1 MHTKTHNI
9 AAFAHTLSDIPVE
22 TAKKVSL
29 MSSEFYVYQSIA
41 RATHEHGVDTMFGLM
56 GDANLFMV
64 DSFVRDFDGR
74 FVPAAHEGSS
84 ILMALAYAH
93 VSGKVG
99 VATVTHGP
107 ALTNC
112 MTALTEAARGHV
124 PMVVLAGDT
133 PMDNPRHLQSIDQR
147 ELVKTTGAGFEQL
160 RSSDTVGK
168 DVARAFYRAQV
179 ERRPIVLNMPADFM
193 WQEVTHDVQVL
204 DVFTAPGGV
213 AQGEILDNA
222 IGMIASARRPLI
234 LAGGGAV
241 AARDQLIRLADRL
254 EAPLATTLKAK
265 GLFNNHPYN
274 IDIFGTL
281 STPAAYDLIA
291 QSDCI
296 VCFGAA
302 LHDFTTD
309 RGKLMKD
316 KRIVQ
321 IDVEPTAIG
330 GGLHPDAALI
340 ADAGLTAET
349 ILYWLDEAEIPP
361 SGFTRELDIATLT
374 THPVDTKKTSDGFVN
389 YVDALKRLEDALP
402 KDRVLVTDGGRFM
415 TEVWCRL
422 SVPNPQSFVGTVN
435 FGAIGLGLQ
444 EAVGAGLAA
453 PDRPVVLFTGDG
465 GFMMG
470 GINEFNTAVRLGLDL
485 IVIVANDSAYGA
497 EHIQFIDRKMDPSLT
512 EFHWPSFA
520 EIAKSL
526 GGEGAEV
533 HSAEELETALVALES
548 RKGPFLIELRLD
560 PHDVP
565 RMRI

>member
-1 MHTKTHNI
+1 LAKTKAGIMSN
-9 AAFAHTLSDIPVE
+9 
-22 TAKKVSL
+22 KVN
-29 MSSEFYVYQSIA
+29 VYQSIA
-41 RATHEHGVDTMFGLM
+41 RAASEHGVDTMFGLM

-64 DSFVRDFDGR
+64 DSFVRDCAGR

-84 ILMALAYAH
+84 VLMALAYAH
-93 VSGKVG
+93 VAGKVG

-112 MTALTEAARGHV
+112 MTALTEGARGHV
-124 PMVVLAGDT
+124 PMILLAGDT
-133 PMDNPRHLQSIDQR
+133 PVANPRHLQGIDQR
-147 ELVKTTGAGFEQL
+147 ELVKTTGAGFEQV
-160 RSSDTVGK
+160 RTPDTVCM
-168 DVARAFYRAQV
+168 DFARAFYRAQV
-179 ERRPIVLNMPADFM
+179 ERRPIVLNIPADFM
-193 WQEVTHDVQVL
+193 WQEIDHETHML

-213 AQGEILDNA
+213 AEGDILDEA

-234 LAGGGAV
+234 LAGAGAV
-241 AARDQLIRLADRL
+241 GARDQLIRLADRL

-265 GLFNNHPYN
+265 GLFKGHPYN

-281 STPAAYDLIA
+281 STPAAYELIA

-296 VCFGAA
+296 VCFGTA

-309 RGKLMKD
+309 RGKLMEK

-321 IDVEPTAIG
+321 VDIEPTAIG
-330 GGLHPDAALI
+330 GGRHPNAALV

-349 ILYWLDEAEIPP
+349 ILYWLNEAELPS
-361 SGFTRELDIATLT
+361 SGFTRELNTETLT
-374 THPVDTKKTSDGFVN
+374 EHPVASNKTAEGCINFIH
-389 YVDALKRLEDALP
+389 ALKRLEDALP
-402 KDRVLVTDGGRFM
+402 TDRVLVTDGGRFM
-415 TEVWCRL
+415 TEVWCRI
-422 SVPNPQSFVGTVN
+422 SAPDPQSFVVTAN
-435 FGAIGLGLQ
+435 FGSIGLGLQ

-453 PDRPVVLFTGDG
+453 PDRPVVVFSGDG

-497 EHIQFIDRKMDPSLT
+497 EHIQFLDRKMDPSLT

-520 EIAKSL
+520 EVATSL
-526 GGEGAEV
+526 GGQGIEV
-533 HSAEELETALVALES
+533 KSDADLEAALVTIEN
-548 RKGPFLIELRLD
+548 RNGPVLIELRLD

>member
-1 MHTKTHNI
+1 
-9 AAFAHTLSDIPVE
+9 
-22 TAKKVSL
+22 
-29 MSSEFYVYQSIA
+29 MSSAFHVYQSIA
-41 RATHEHGVDTMFGLM
+41 RATHEHGVETMFGLM

-64 DSFVRDFDGR
+64 DSFVRDFGGR

-84 ILMALAYAH
+84 VLMAVAYAH

-107 ALTNC
+107 ALTNA
-112 MTALTEAARGHV
+112 MTALTEAARGHI
-124 PMVVLAGDT
+124 PLVVLAGDT
-133 PMDNPRHLQSIDQR
+133 PVENPRHLQSIDQR
-147 ELVKTTGAGFEQL
+147 ELVKVTGAGFEQL
-160 RSSDTVGK
+160 RTPATVGK

-193 WQEVTHDVQVL
+193 WEEVEHDVQVL

-213 AQGEILDNA
+213 AQGDILDNA

-241 AARDQLIRLADRL
+241 HAREQLIALADRL

-265 GLFNNHPYN
+265 GLFNDHPYN

-291 QSDCI
+291 QTDCI
-296 VCFGAA
+296 VCFGTQ

-309 RGKLMKD
+309 RGNLMKD

-321 IDVEPTAIG
+321 VDVEPEAIG
-330 GGLHPDAALI
+330 GGLHPDAALV

-349 ILYWLDEAEIPP
+349 ILYWLDEAEIAP
-361 SGFTRELDIATLT
+361 SGFTRELDRDILT
-374 THPVDTKKTSDGFVN
+374 AHPAGPEKAKDGFVS
-389 YVDALKRLEDALP
+389 YVHALERLEEALP

-415 TEVWCRL
+415 TEIWCRI

-444 EAVGAGLAA
+444 EAIGAGVAA

-512 EFHWPSFA
+512 EFNWPSFA
-520 EIAKSL
+520 ETAVAL
-526 GGEGAEV
+526 GGEGVEV
-533 HSAEELETALVALES
+533 HSKEELETALEAMEK
-548 RKGPFLIELRLD
+548 RKGPMLIELRLD

>member
-1 MHTKTHNI
+1 MNSKMH
-9 AAFAHTLSDIPVE
+9 
-22 TAKKVSL
+22 
-29 MSSEFYVYQSIA
+29 VYQSIA
-41 RATHEHGVDTMFGLM
+41 RAASDHGVETMFGLM

-64 DSFVRDFDGR
+64 DSFVRDCGGR

-84 ILMALAYAH
+84 VLMALAYAH
-93 VSGKVG
+93 VAGKVG

-112 MTALTEAARGHV
+112 VTALTEGVRGHI
-124 PMVVLAGDT
+124 PMVLMAGDT
-133 PMDNPRHLQSIDQR
+133 PVSNPRHLQSIDQR
-147 ELVKTTGAGFEQL
+147 ELVKATGAGFEQV
-160 RSSDTVGK
+160 RAPDTVGK

-193 WQEVTHDVQVL
+193 WQEVEHQVEVL
-204 DVFTAPGGV
+204 NVFTAPGGV
-213 AQGEILDNA
+213 AEGNILDEA

-241 AARDQLIRLADRL
+241 TAREQLIRLADRL

-265 GLFNNHPYN
+265 GLFNGHPYN

-291 QSDCI
+291 QADCI
-296 VCFGAA
+296 VCFGTG
-302 LHDFTTD
+302 LHEFTTD
-309 RGKLMKD
+309 RGKLMKG
-316 KRIVQ
+316 KRIIQVD
-321 IDVEPTAIG
+321 IEPTAIG
-330 GGLHPDAALI
+330 GGLHPHAALL

-349 ILYWLDEAEIPP
+349 IVYWLDEAEIPA
-361 SGFTRELDIATLT
+361 SGFTRELDIEVLT
-374 THPVDTKKTSDGFVN
+374 AHPAGTGKAVEGCVN
-389 YVDALKRLEDALP
+389 YVHSLARLEQALP
-402 KDRVLVTDGGRFM
+402 RDRVLVTDGGRFM
-415 TEVWCRL
+415 TEVWCRI
-422 SVPNPQSFVGTVN
+422 SAPDPRSFVVTAN
-435 FGAIGLGLQ
+435 FGSIGLGLQ
-444 EAVGAGLAA
+444 EAIGAGLAA
-453 PDRPVVLFTGDG
+453 PGRPVVLFSGDG

-497 EHIQFIDRKMDPSLT
+497 EHIQFLDRKMDPSLT

-520 EIAKSL
+520 GIARSL
-526 GGEGAEV
+526 GGQGIEV
-533 HSAEELETALVALES
+533 HSDAELETALAAIETRDRPL
-548 RKGPFLIELRLD
+548 LIELRLD

>member
-1 MHTKTHNI
+1 MTMH
-9 AAFAHTLSDIPVE
+9 
-22 TAKKVSL
+22 
-29 MSSEFYVYQSIA
+29 VYQSIA
-41 RATHEHGVDTMFGLM
+41 RAVHDHGAQTLFGLM

-64 DSFVRDFDGR
+64 DSFVRACGGR

-84 ILMALAYAH
+84 VLMALSYAL

-112 MTALTEAARGHV
+112 ITALTEAARGHV
-124 PMVVLAGDT
+124 PLVVLAGDT
-133 PMDNPRHLQSIDQR
+133 PTDNPRHLQSIDQR
-147 ELVKTTGAGFEQL
+147 ELVKTTGAGFEQM
-160 RSSDTVGK
+160 RTPETVSK

-193 WQEVTHDVQVL
+193 WAQTEHVSHVL

-213 AQGEILDNA
+213 AEGDTLDNA
-222 IGMIASARRPLI
+222 IGMIASARRPLV
-234 LAGGGAV
+234 LAGAGAID
-241 AARDQLIRLADRL
+241 ARAQLVRLADRL

-265 GLFNNHPYN
+265 GLFNGHPYN

-296 VCFGAA
+296 ICFGTA

-321 IDVEPTAIG
+321 VDIEPEAIG
-330 GGLHPDAALI
+330 GGLHPDAALV
-340 ADAGLTAET
+340 ADAGLTADT
-349 ILYWLDEAEIPP
+349 IVYWLDEA
-361 SGFTRELDIATLT
+361 
-374 THPVDTKKTSDGFVN
+374 FVQ
-389 YVDALKRLEDALP
+389 ALEHLENALP
-402 KDRVLVTDGGRFM
+402 RDRVLVTDGGRFM
-415 TEVWCRL
+415 TEVWCRI
-422 SVPNPQSFVGTVN
+422 SAPDPRSFVCTVN
-435 FGAIGLGLQ
+435 FGSIGLGLQ
-444 EAVGAGLAA
+444 EAIGAGMAA
-453 PDRPVVLFTGDG
+453 PERPVVMFTGDG

-512 EFHWPSFA
+512 EFHWPSFVH
-520 EIAKSL
+520 IAQAL
-526 GGEGAEV
+526 GGGGAEV
-533 HSAEELETALVALES
+533 RSLDDLEAACAALQT
-548 RKGPFLIELRLD
+548 RKGPFLIELKLD
-560 PHDVP
+560 PNDVP
-565 RMRI
+565 RMRA

>member
-1 MHTKTHNI
+1 
-9 AAFAHTLSDIPVE
+9 
-22 TAKKVSL
+22 
-29 MSSEFYVYQSIA
+29 MSSEIHVYQSIA
-41 RATHEHGVDTMFGLM
+41 RAVRDHGADTMFGLM

-64 DSFVRDFDGR
+64 DSFVRDGGGR

-84 ILMALAYAH
+84 VLMALAYSH
-93 VSGKVG
+93 VAGKVG

-112 MTALTEAARGHV
+112 ITALTEGARGHI
-124 PMVVLAGDT
+124 PMVLLAGDT
-133 PMDNPRHLQSIDQR
+133 PVANPRHLQGIDQR

-160 RSSDTVGK
+160 RAPDTVGM

-179 ERRPIVLNMPADFM
+179 ERRPIVLNMPSDFM
-193 WQEVTHDVQVL
+193 WQQVSHEAHVL

-213 AQGEILDNA
+213 AEGGILDEA
-222 IGMIASARRPLI
+222 IGMIASARRPMI

-241 AARDQLIRLADRL
+241 AARDTLIRLADRL

-265 GLFNNHPYN
+265 DLFRDHPYN

-281 STPAAYDLIA
+281 STPAAYELIA

-296 VCFGAA
+296 ICFGTG
-302 LHDFTTD
+302 LQDFTTD
-309 RGKLMKD
+309 RGKLMRN
-316 KRIVQ
+316 KRIIQVD
-321 IDVEPTAIG
+321 IAPTAIG
-330 GGLHPDAALI
+330 AGLHPDAALV

-349 ILYWLDEAEIPP
+349 MLYWLNEAEIAP
-361 SGFTRELDIATLT
+361 SGFTRDLDIESLT
-374 THPVDTKKTSDGFVN
+374 AHPVGPDKTAEGCVNFVH
-389 YVDALKRLEDALP
+389 ALERLEQVLP
-402 KDRVLVTDGGRFM
+402 QDRLLVTDGGRFM
-415 TEVWCRL
+415 TEVWCRI
-422 SVPNPQSFVGTVN
+422 SAPDPSSFLVTAN
-435 FGAIGLGLQ
+435 FGSIGLGLQ
-444 EAVGAGLAA
+444 QAIGAGVAA
-453 PDRPVVLFTGDG
+453 PGRPVVLFSGDG

-497 EHIQFIDRKMDPSLT
+497 EHIQFLDRKMDPSLT

-520 EIAKSL
+520 EIARSL
-526 GGEGAEV
+526 GGQGFAV
-533 HSAEELETALVALES
+533 HSNADLETALDALNQ
-548 RKGPFLIELRLD
+548 RRGDPKGPVLIELGLD

>member
-1 MHTKTHNI
+1 MQ
-9 AAFAHTLSDIPVE
+9 VE
-22 TAKKVSL
+22 T
-29 MSSEFYVYQSIA
+29 YVYQNIA
-41 RATHEHGVDTMFGLM
+41 QSLKDHGVETIFGLM
-56 GDANLFMV
+56 GDANLFLV
-64 DSFVRDFDGR
+64 DSFVRDCSGR

-84 ILMALAYAH
+84 VLMALAYTH
-93 VSGKVG
+93 VAGKVG

-112 MTALTEAARGHV
+112 MTALTEGARGHI
-124 PMVVLAGDT
+124 PMVLLAGDT
-133 PMDNPRHLQSIDQR
+133 PVANPRHLQSIDQR
-147 ELVKTTGAGFEQL
+147 EVVKATGAGFEQM
-160 RSSDTVGK
+160 RTPETVAM

-193 WQEVTHDVQVL
+193 WREAAHTPSVL

-213 AQGEILDNA
+213 AEGEILDNA

-234 LAGGGAV
+234 LAGAGAV
-241 AARDQLIRLADRL
+241 KAREEIIKLADRL

-265 GLFNNHPYN
+265 GLFKDHPYN

-281 STPAAYDLIA
+281 STPAAYELIA

-296 VCFGAA
+296 ICFGAS

-309 RGKLMKD
+309 QGKLMKD

-321 IDVEPTAIG
+321 IDVTPTAIG
-330 GGLHPDAALI
+330 GGLHPDAALV

-349 ILYWLDEAEIPP
+349 ILYWLNEAEIPA
-361 SGFTRELDIATLT
+361 SGFTRDLDIAKLT
-374 THPVDTKKTSDGFVN
+374 EHPIGPNKTAEGCVN
-389 YVDALKRLEDALP
+389 YIHALERLEEVLP
-402 KDRVLVTDGGRFM
+402 KDRLLVTDGGRFM
-415 TEVWCRL
+415 TEVWVRL
-422 SVPNPQSFVGTVN
+422 SVQGPQSFVATTN
-435 FGAIGLGLQ
+435 FGSIGIGLQ
-444 EAVGAGLAA
+444 EAIGAGVAA
-453 PDRPVVLFTGDG
+453 PEKPVVMFTGDG

-520 EIAKSL
+520 EIGASL
-526 GGEGAEV
+526 GGQGYTVRNNA
-533 HSAEELETALVALES
+533 ELEEALAAIPN
-548 RKGPFLIELRLD
+548 RTGPMMIELKLD

>member
-1 MHTKTHNI
+1 
-9 AAFAHTLSDIPVE
+9 
-22 TAKKVSL
+22 
-29 MSSEFYVYQSIA
+29 MSSQMHVYQSIA
-41 RATHEHGVDTMFGLM
+41 RAACDHGVDTMFGLM

-64 DSFVRDFDGR
+64 DSFVRDCGGR

-84 ILMALAYAH
+84 VLMALAYAH
-93 VSGKVG
+93 VAGKVG
-99 VATVTHGP
+99 VSTVTHGP

-112 MTALTEAARGHV
+112 ITALTEGVRGHI
-124 PMVVLAGDT
+124 PMVLLAGDT
-133 PMDNPRHLQSIDQR
+133 PVANPRHLQGIDQR
-147 ELVKTTGAGFEQL
+147 ELVKATGAGFEQV
-160 RSSDTVGK
+160 RTPDTAGM

-179 ERRPIVLNMPADFM
+179 ERRPIVVNMPSDFM
-193 WQEVTHDVQVL
+193 WQEVCHEAQVL

-213 AQGEILDNA
+213 AQGDILDEA

-265 GLFNNHPYN
+265 GLFKDHPYN

-281 STPAAYDLIA
+281 STPAAYELIA

-296 VCFGAA
+296 VCFGTG

-309 RGKLMKD
+309 RGKLMAD

-321 IDVEPTAIG
+321 VDIEPAAIG
-330 GGLHPDAALI
+330 GGLHPDAALV

-349 ILYWLDEAEIPP
+349 ILYWLDEAEIPS
-361 SGFTRELDIATLT
+361 SGFTRELDIETLT
-374 THPVDTKKTSDGFVN
+374 AHPVGPDKTADGCVN
-389 YVDALKRLEDALP
+389 YVHALERLEQVLP
-402 KDRVLVTDGGRFM
+402 SDRILVTDGGRFM
-415 TEVWCRL
+415 TEVWCRI
-422 SVPNPQSFVGTVN
+422 SAPDPQSFVVTAN
-435 FGAIGLGLQ
+435 FGSIGLGLP

-453 PDRPVVLFTGDG
+453 PDRPVVVFSGDG

-497 EHIQFIDRKMDPSLT
+497 EHIQFLDRKMDPSLT

-520 EIAKSL
+520 GIATSL
-526 GGEGAEV
+526 GGQGIEV
-533 HSAEELETALVALES
+533 HNNEELEAALATLEA
-548 RKGPFLIELRLD
+548 REGPVLIELRLD

-565 RMRI
+565 RMRL

>member
-1 MHTKTHNI
+1 MQ
-9 AAFAHTLSDIPVE
+9 VE
-22 TAKKVSL
+22 N
-29 MSSEFYVYQSIA
+29 YVYQNIA
-41 RATHEHGVDTMFGLM
+41 QSLKDHGVETIFGLM

-64 DSFVRDFDGR
+64 DSFVRDCSGR

-84 ILMALAYAH
+84 VLMALAYTH
-93 VSGKVG
+93 VADKVG

-112 MTALTEAARGHV
+112 MTALTEGARGHI
-124 PMVVLAGDT
+124 PMVLLAGDT
-133 PMDNPRHLQSIDQR
+133 PVANPRHLQSIDQR
-147 ELVKTTGAGFEQL
+147 EVVKATGAGFEQM
-160 RSSDTVGK
+160 RTPETVAM

-193 WQEVTHDVQVL
+193 WREAAHTPSVL

-213 AQGEILDNA
+213 AEGEILDNA

-234 LAGGGAV
+234 LAGAGAV
-241 AARDQLIRLADRL
+241 KAREEIVKLADRL

-265 GLFNNHPYN
+265 GLFKDHPYN

-281 STPAAYDLIA
+281 STPAAYELIA

-296 VCFGAA
+296 ICFGAS

-309 RGKLMKD
+309 QGKLMKD

-321 IDVEPTAIG
+321 IDVTPTAIG
-330 GGLHPDAALI
+330 GGLHPDAALV

-349 ILYWLDEAEIPP
+349 ILYWLNEAEIPA
-361 SGFTRELDIATLT
+361 SGFTRDLDIAKLT
-374 THPVDTKKTSDGFVN
+374 EHPIGPNKTAEGCVN
-389 YVDALKRLEDALP
+389 YIHALERLEEVLP
-402 KDRVLVTDGGRFM
+402 KDRLLVTDGGRFM
-415 TEVWCRL
+415 TEVWVRL
-422 SVPNPQSFVGTVN
+422 SVQGPKSFVATTN
-435 FGAIGLGLQ
+435 FGSIGIGIQEAIG
-444 EAVGAGLAA
+444 AGVAA
-453 PDRPVVLFTGDG
+453 PEKPVVMFTGDG

-520 EIAKSL
+520 EIGASL
-526 GGEGAEV
+526 GGQGYTVRNNA
-533 HSAEELETALVALES
+533 ELEEALAAIPN
-548 RKGPFLIELRLD
+548 RTGPMMIELKLD

>member
-1 MHTKTHNI
+1 MGQHLN
-9 AAFAHTLSDIPVE
+9 
-22 TAKKVSL
+22 
-29 MSSEFYVYQSIA
+29 VYQSIA
-41 RATHEHGVDTMFGLM
+41 RATHEHGVETMFGLM

-64 DSFVRDFDGR
+64 DSFVREFGGR

-84 ILMALAYAH
+84 VLMALAYAH

-107 ALTNC
+107 ALSNC
-112 MTALTEAARGHV
+112 VTALTEAARGHMPV
-124 PMVVLAGDT
+124 VVLAGDT
-133 PMDNPRHLQSIDQR
+133 PVDNPRHLQSIDQR
-147 ELVKTTGAGFEQL
+147 ELVKATGAGFEQL
-160 RSSDTVGK
+160 RTPETVVM

-193 WQEVTHDVQVL
+193 WQEVSHEPHVL

-213 AQGEILDNA
+213 AQGDILDQA

-234 LAGGGAV
+234 LAGAGAV
-241 AARDQLIRLADRL
+241 DAREQLIKLADRL

-265 GLFNNHPYN
+265 GLFNDHPYN

-296 VCFGAA
+296 VCFGTA

-309 RGKLMKD
+309 RGKLMKN

-321 IDVEPTAIG
+321 IDVESTAIG
-330 GGLHPDAALI
+330 GGLHPDAALV

-349 ILYWLDEAEIPP
+349 ILYWLDEAEVPP
-361 SGFTRELDIATLT
+361 SGFTRELDTATLT
-374 THPVDTKKTSDGFVN
+374 AHPTGADKSGDGFVN
-389 YVDALKRLEDALP
+389 YVQALETLEAALP
-402 KDRVLVTDGGRFM
+402 QDRILVTDGGRFM
-415 TEVWCRL
+415 TEVWCRI
-422 SVPNPQSFVGTVN
+422 SAPNPKSFVGTVN

-444 EAVGAGLAA
+444 EAIGAGLAA
-453 PDRPVVLFTGDG
+453 PDRPVVLFSGDG

-470 GINEFNTAVRLGLDL
+470 GINEFNTAVRLGIDL

-520 EIAKSL
+520 ETAKSL
-526 GGEGAEV
+526 GGDGVEVRSMAELD
-533 HSAEELETALVALES
+533 AALVALKD
-548 RKGPFLIELRLD
+548 RKGPFLIDLRLD

>member
-1 MHTKTHNI
+1 MQ
-9 AAFAHTLSDIPVE
+9 VE
-22 TAKKVSL
+22 N
-29 MSSEFYVYQSIA
+29 YVYQNIA
-41 RATHEHGVDTMFGLM
+41 QSLKDHGVETIFGLM

-64 DSFVRDFDGR
+64 DSFVRDCSGR

-84 ILMALAYAH
+84 VLMALAYTH
-93 VSGKVG
+93 VADKVG
-99 VATVTHGP
+99 IATVTHGP

-112 MTALTEAARGHV
+112 MTALTEGARGHI
-124 PMVVLAGDT
+124 PMVLLAGDT
-133 PMDNPRHLQSIDQR
+133 PVANPRHLQSIDQR
-147 ELVKTTGAGFEQL
+147 EVVKATGAGFEQM
-160 RSSDTVGK
+160 RTPETVAM

-193 WQEVTHDVQVL
+193 WREAAHTPSVL

-213 AQGEILDNA
+213 AEGEILDNA

-234 LAGGGAV
+234 LAGAGAV
-241 AARDQLIRLADRL
+241 KAREEIVKLADRL

-265 GLFNNHPYN
+265 GLFKDHPYN

-281 STPAAYDLIA
+281 STPAAYELIA

-296 VCFGAA
+296 ICFGAS

-309 RGKLMKD
+309 QGKLMKD

-321 IDVEPTAIG
+321 IDVTPTAIG
-330 GGLHPDAALI
+330 GGLHPDAALV

-349 ILYWLDEAEIPP
+349 ILYWLNEAEIPA
-361 SGFTRELDIATLT
+361 SGFTRDLDIAKLT
-374 THPVDTKKTSDGFVN
+374 EHPIGPNKTAEGCVN
-389 YVDALKRLEDALP
+389 YIHALERLEEVLP
-402 KDRVLVTDGGRFM
+402 KDRLLVTDGGRFM
-415 TEVWCRL
+415 TEVWVRL
-422 SVPNPQSFVGTVN
+422 SVQGPKSFVATTN
-435 FGAIGLGLQ
+435 FGSIGIGLQ
-444 EAVGAGLAA
+444 EAIGAGVAA
-453 PDRPVVLFTGDG
+453 PEKPVVMFTGDG

-520 EIAKSL
+520 EIGASL
-526 GGEGAEV
+526 GGQGYTVRNNA
-533 HSAEELETALVALES
+533 ELEEALAAIPN
-548 RKGPFLIELRLD
+548 RTGPMMIELKLD

>member
-1 MHTKTHNI
+1 MQ
-9 AAFAHTLSDIPVE
+9 VE
-22 TAKKVSL
+22 N
-29 MSSEFYVYQSIA
+29 YVYQNIA
-41 RATHEHGVDTMFGLM
+41 QSLKDHGVETIFGLM

-64 DSFVRDFDGR
+64 DSFVRDCSGR

-84 ILMALAYAH
+84 VLMALAYTH
-93 VSGKVG
+93 VAYKVG

-112 MTALTEAARGHV
+112 MTALTEGARGHI
-124 PMVVLAGDT
+124 PMVLLAGDT
-133 PMDNPRHLQSIDQR
+133 PVANPRHLQSIDQR
-147 ELVKTTGAGFEQL
+147 EVVKATGAGFEQM
-160 RSSDTVGK
+160 RTPETVAM

-193 WQEVTHDVQVL
+193 WREAAHTPSVL

-213 AQGEILDNA
+213 AEGEILDNA

-234 LAGGGAV
+234 LAGAGAV
-241 AARDQLIRLADRL
+241 KAREEIVKLADRL

-265 GLFNNHPYN
+265 GLFKDHPYN

-281 STPAAYDLIA
+281 STPAAYELIA

-296 VCFGAA
+296 ICFGAS

-309 RGKLMKD
+309 QGKLMKD

-321 IDVEPTAIG
+321 IDVTPTAIG
-330 GGLHPDAALI
+330 GGLHPDAALV

-349 ILYWLDEAEIPP
+349 ILYWLNEAEIPA
-361 SGFTRELDIATLT
+361 SGFTRDLDIAKLT
-374 THPVDTKKTSDGFVN
+374 EHPIGPNKTAEGCVN
-389 YVDALKRLEDALP
+389 YIHALERLEEVLP
-402 KDRVLVTDGGRFM
+402 KDRLLVTDGGRFM
-415 TEVWCRL
+415 TEVWVRL
-422 SVPNPQSFVGTVN
+422 SVQGPKSFVATTN
-435 FGAIGLGLQ
+435 FGSIGIGLQ
-444 EAVGAGLAA
+444 EAIGAGVAA
-453 PDRPVVLFTGDG
+453 PEKPVVMFTGDG

-520 EIAKSL
+520 EIGASL
-526 GGEGAEV
+526 GGQGYTVRNNA
-533 HSAEELETALVALES
+533 ELEEALAAIPN
-548 RKGPFLIELRLD
+548 RTGPMMIELKLD